1 MRLFRMKLGGIMQGQ
16 NRLYDWWRV
25 VYPVLLQWLI
35 SMLVILGFRLYLQN
49 GYAAGLEAGGMDP
62 FQASATWKERYR
74 ELNTVM
80 TAVTHGVCVVVMG
93 VLFVRQKDNERLQRP
108 WKGSEWLLVLVLPI
122 LGSVACLLLNGVL
135 NLTGLMDLLQQ
146 EYSQMATVLYVGPL
160 WLEIVTTVVL
170 APLAEEFLFRGLCQ
184 NRLRWLFSPKQA
196 VIAAAILFGVYHGSL
211 LQGIYAFALGL
222 LLGWSYER
230 FKNIFAP
237 ILLHMSANAMSLA
250 MTECAAL
257 SDFFGSTPIRL
268 GITVIFCGIFVA
280 FFCRVLE
287 KISKKF

>member
-1 MRLFRMKLGGIMQGQ
+1 MQGQ

-25 VYPVLLQWLI
+25 LYPVLLQWLI

-49 GYAAGLEAGGMDP
+49 IYAAGLEAGGMDP
-62 FQASATWKERYR
+62 FQASAAWKERYR

-108 WKGSEWLLVLVLPI
+108 WKGSEWLLVLALPI
-122 LGSVACLLLNGVL
+122 LGGVACLLLNGVL
-135 NLTGLMDLLQQ
+135 NLTGLMYLLQQ
-146 EYSQMATVLYVGPL
+146 EYSQMATVLYAGPL

-184 NRLRWLFSPKQA
+184 NRLRWLFSPRQA

-211 LQGIYAFALGL
+211 LQGMYAFALGL

-250 MTECAAL
+250 MTNCTAL
-257 SDFFGSTPIRL
+257 NEFFGSTPIRL
-268 GITVIFCGIFVA
+268 GVTVIFCGIFVA

-287 KISKKF
+287 NFSKKF